1 MNNIQKQT
9 KAMGKLNTSQM
20 NVRSLSL
27 SETGAMIYCS
37 SIDISESGN
46 GNESTIPIMAQPT
59 SPDSL
64 VFNERLVYSPFLQI
78 RGHPFKTS
86 GNFQDFDPY
95 PKVIYTKCSKHW
107 LYTVAHTIECV
118 CSNHDL
124 IHDFH
129 FTFQAYALPQ
139 YIYGICVSLF
149 KVRTWILRQF

>member
-1 MNNIQKQT
+1 MPGPFKPKNQDQPKQIDYLAVCNEIIFWGGLKKKLHEPLCYLIADLNNIQKQT

-59 SPDSL
+59 SPASL

-78 RGHPFKTS
+78 TKFKKYR
-86 GNFQDFDPY
+86 NY
-95 PKVIYTKCSKHW
+95 
-107 LYTVAHTIECV
+107 
-118 CSNHDL
+118 
-124 IHDFH
+124 
-129 FTFQAYALPQ
+129 
-139 YIYGICVSLF
+139 
-149 KVRTWILRQF
+149 

>member
-1 MNNIQKQT
+1 MLGPFKPKNKDQPKQIHQQCVMKLYFEAGKKKPHEPLCYLIADLNNIQKQT

-64 VFNERLVYSPFLQI
+64 VFNERLVCSPFLQ
-78 RGHPFKTS
+78 K
-86 GNFQDFDPY
+86 
-95 PKVIYTKCSKHW
+95 
-107 LYTVAHTIECV
+107 
-118 CSNHDL
+118 
-124 IHDFH
+124 
-129 FTFQAYALPQ
+129 
-139 YIYGICVSLF
+139 
-149 KVRTWILRQF
+149 